1 MLYLVAQLV
10 LQLSVWSA
18 KGICID
24 LYIDKFCVIDFF
36 CLFYFY
42 LFIYCLLRGWVAI
55 FCIHG

>member
-24 LYIDKFCVIDFF
+24 LYMVNFVLLIFSVFF
-36 CLFYFY
+36 IFIY
-42 LFIYCLLRGWVAI
+42 LFIV
-55 FCIHG
+55 FCGGE